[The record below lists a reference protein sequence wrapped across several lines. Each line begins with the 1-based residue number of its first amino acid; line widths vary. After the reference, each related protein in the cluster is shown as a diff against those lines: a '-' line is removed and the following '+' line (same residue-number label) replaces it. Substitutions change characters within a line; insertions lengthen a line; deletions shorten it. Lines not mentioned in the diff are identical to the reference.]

1 MVTMDAEKSE
11 AERECFYL
19 PSNLLED
26 SDSIHVEEDDFAD
39 LAGECFYLPSH
50 LLEDSVSIHVEEDD
64 FADLLMTGVK
74 PITWDDITFNNTY
87 VIQEESR

>member
-1 MVTMDAEKSE
+1 MVTMDAEKNE

-39 LAGECFYLPSH
+39 L
-50 LLEDSVSIHVEEDD
+50 
-64 FADLLMTGVK
+64 TGVK
-74 PITWDDITFNNTY
+74 PLTLDDITFNNTY